1 VHRIVSYDLSMF
13 LNAKADRANDP
24 YVLLYLGAS
33 PWHIDFHNDRHIVY
47 HVRIIVHAW
56 IIMHA
61 GAWAAWMQA
70 KENTTCLIG
79 LIRTGPE
86 PRHLRVSSTYV
97 DSKVLCKN
105 TL

>member
-1 VHRIVSYDLSMF
+1 MIH
-13 LNAKADRANDP
+13 
-24 YVLLYLGAS
+24 VLLYLGAS

-56 IIMHA
+56 IIMHV
-61 GAWAAWMQA
+61 GAWAA
-70 KENTTCLIG
+70 CLIG
-79 LIRTGPE
+79 LIRTSPE